1 MKLDQTSGLGGNWRI
16 RAGLALALVLA
27 LVLTCAA
34 AMAAPRIQT
43 VCTITVNSADE
54 KKMFQRHLPAAK
66 TRFVELVERGRPDW
80 LASACQSAVACDVLI
95 ISGHYDGYN
104 HFFSDQLENPEH
116 LPVDELERVSCSDSC
131 QGLFSQLKEVH
142 LYGCN
147 TLNRAPQHKAGAD
160 VLRSLLRDGHSLK
173 AAQQVQRGL
182 NAGHGESS
190 RDRMRQVFKDVP
202 VIYGFSSLAPLGP
215 VAAATLGGYFRSHG
229 AREIGRG
236 RASAGLLRQF
246 APLGMS
252 VAQGMSDQDPHADVR
267 QDVCRFVDDRLSDAD
282 RLGFVHQL
290 LQRPVAQSR
299 VHLDRLERY
308 ASTLDETG
316 QHTAQMVLGLDLV
329 AGDLDTR
336 QRFLAF
342 ARDADQAEVS
352 ARMVKVAQQLGW
364 LTEEERRH
372 ELAGL
377 LGQVLQRP
385 AVGTNEINLACTLNP
400 SHELDSH
407 FGPGGPTAGP
417 HSSLPHAAMRACLG
431 SAQSHVHT
439 LAALLSPREA
449 DVAVAQDYL
458 RHRPLTDAQD
468 LRRLA
473 TGISAMAASGAQVRA
488 LETLGRHYVSDRT
501 IINRLVQLFV
511 QTPSPQVQRAV
522 AGVLIRA
529 DRRALA
535 SPQLRATLEKHRHRA
550 PAGDDMIDAL
560 IRRLEVS

>member
-1 MKLDQTSGLGGNWRI
+1 
-16 RAGLALALVLA
+16 
-27 LVLTCAA
+27 
-34 AMAAPRIQT
+34 
-43 VCTITVNSADE
+43 
-54 KKMFQRHLPAAK
+54 
-66 TRFVELVERGRPDW
+66 
-80 LASACQSAVACDVLI
+80 SAVACDVLI

-131 QGLFSQLKEVH
+131 QGLFAQLKEVH

-147 TLNRAPQHKAGAD
+147 TLNRAPQNKAGAD
-160 VLRSLLRDGHSLK
+160 VLRSLLREGHSLK
-173 AAQQVQRGL
+173 AAQQLQRSL

-190 RDRMRQVFKDVP
+190 HDRMRQVFKDVP

-246 APLGMS
+246 SPLGMS
-252 VAQGMSDQDPHADVR
+252 VAQGMSDQDPHAHVR

-290 LQRPVAQSR
+290 LQRPIAQSR

-329 AGDLDTR
+329 AGDTDTR

-364 LTEEERRH
+364 LTEQERRH

-385 AVGTNEINLACTLNP
+385 TVGTNEINLACTLNA
-400 SHELDSH
+400 SRELDSH
-407 FGPGGPTAGP
+407 FGPGGPTAGPPAGP

-458 RHRPLTDAQD
+458 RHRPIADAQD

-473 TGISAMAASGAQVRA
+473 TGISAMAPSSAQVRA

-501 IINRLVQLFV
+501 ITNRLLQLFV
-511 QTPSPQVQRAV
+511 QTPSPEVQRAV

-535 SPQLRATLEKHRHRA
+535 NPQLRATLVKHRHRS
-550 PAGDDMIDAL
+550 PPGDDMIDAL
-560 IRRLEVS
+560 IRRLEAS